1 MADGGKNM
9 GNGAYRVALAST
21 DNRNVDQHFGRAESF
36 LIVDVDDSGAYE
48 EVEQRFVVPIC
59 NGGSH
64 NSDKMKRGVEALLDC
79 NFVLAARIGPGAVDE
94 LSQHGIAAF
103 EMPGTVGDALKKLDG
118 YLNLLAEMQSF

>member
-1 MADGGKNM
+1 ME
-9 GNGAYRVALAST
+9 NGSYRVALAST

-48 EVEQRFVVPIC
+48 EIEQRFVVPIC

-103 EMPGTVGDALKKLDG
+103 ELPGPVGEALHKLDG
-118 YLNLLAEMQSF
+118 YLKLLEEMQSFS

>member
-1 MADGGKNM
+1 ME
-9 GNGAYRVALAST
+9 NGSYRVALAST

-48 EVEQRFVVPIC
+48 EIEQRFVVPIC